1 MTGSGTALLALVA
14 LALAT
19 IRVAVLARRLR
30 RIECAEHEL
39 RGPVTALG
47 LACEHWARGPGRD
60 ERLDVVEVQ
69 LERLRAGL
77 SDLGRARGA
86 ERLAEPGS
94 PVDLVRFARASAAP
108 WGAGAGPRAGGPT
121 VVADRARLA
130 QVVGNLV
137 DNAAEHGGGELEVT
151 ARRTP
156 TGTRLEL
163 RNPPGPAR
171 VGGRRRGRGLGIAS
185 RAARELGGDLEV
197 RREGD
202 SVVASLDL
210 PERPAGPSAA

>member
-1 MTGSGTALLALVA
+1 MWWRCSSSACVRGSPTSAA
-14 LALAT
+14 
-19 IRVAVLARRLR
+19 
-30 RIECAEHEL
+30 
-39 RGPVTALG
+39 
-47 LACEHWARGPGRD
+47 ARG
-60 ERLDVVEVQ
+60 VQ
-69 LERLRAGL
+69 RV
-77 SDLGRARGA
+77 
-86 ERLAEPGS
+86 AEPGS

-108 WGAGAGPRAGGPT
+108 GAPVAGRERAVPRWSRTA
-121 VVADRARLA
+121 ARLA

-171 VGGRRRGRGLGIAS
+171 GGGRRRGRGLGIAT

-202 SVVASLDL
+202 AVVASLDL
-210 PERPAGPSAA
+210 PRGPAGPGAA